1 MSETLITISKNG
13 RFARWAL
20 VSTHSGKEVLSAEDA
35 LERQPPKEVS
45 FLASARESAILQ
57 DRSPKLSCG
66 NFPKCCSAS
75 LACQKRPLGN
85 ESANSIQR
93 CTFLTEITL

>member
-35 LERQPPKEVS
+35 IERQPAKEVS
-45 FLASARESAILQ
+45 FLASGATDGVEGI
-57 DRSPKLSCG
+57 
-66 NFPKCCSAS
+66 
-75 LACQKRPLGN
+75 
-85 ESANSIQR
+85 
-93 CTFLTEITL
+93 